1 MSSSLKFKKVYI
13 DTKFMTPD
21 SNSTS
26 DFKIEL
32 PETIYFDNNS
42 SVFYIDDICLPHSW
56 YTVEE
61 NLNNKLY
68 LHMQKENPVQR
79 WSIIVS
85 LTANNY
91 TGASLASHLQ
101 TRMNSSIKGTGKPLP
116 ANSLLN
122 PFTVAY
128 IANTNKLEISMEP
141 IAGGADQFNIL
152 TLTDLK
158 NKHNNTFTESYNV
171 MNPGDC
177 NELIGNME
185 GDSKL
190 YSTNAL
196 KFTSGALNLQPIRNV
211 YMHSSALGNLSNIG
225 PDGSQTVIKK
235 IPIQAEYNNF
245 IFDQTVMYNDYNSCS
260 GQTLKKLDFQ
270 LKTSRGEIIPLHGV
284 NVSFSLIFSRAQPDA

>member
-1 MSSSLKFKKVYI
+1 
-13 DTKFMTPD
+13 MTPD
-21 SNSTS
+21 SKSTS
-26 DFKIEL
+26 DFSIEL
-32 PETIYFDNNS
+32 PETMYFDNNS
-42 SVFYIDDICLPHSW
+42 SVFYIDVVCLPHSW

-85 LTANNY
+85 LTPNNY
-91 TGASLASHLQ
+91 TGTSLASHLQ
-101 TRMNSSIKGTGKPLP
+101 AIMNSSIKGTGKPLP

-122 PFTVAY
+122 PFTVVY

-152 TLTDLK
+152 TPTDLK
-158 NKHNNTFTESYNV
+158 TKHNNTFTESYNV
-171 MNPGDC
+171 TNPGDC

-185 GDSKL
+185 GHSKL
-190 YSTNAL
+190 YSTGAGA
-196 KFTSGALNLQPIRNV
+196 FTSGALNLQPIRNV

-270 LKTSRGEIIPLHGV
+270 LKTSRGEIIPLRGI